1 MKNRLKFRLIFSSL
15 SFVLLFCLNN
25 VYAKDNLEDIES
37 SIDYFFEKRSDINTR
52 KLSLDSHNV
61 GASKLNN
68 INNVDEQILEK
79 IKVRDPKL
87 KQYFLDYLKLEEVT
101 YSKAKLKED
110 IINEDISKEIKH
122 DGDKIIVDVVRKKDS
137 IFTIDGIKSD
147 DISTEVARYTF
158 VFDANT
164 HELLDYIPEST
175 EEKLMLEADMKEII
189 RKEILEREKE
199 ELLFSKEK
207 EKFENKDIMNNNNTN
222 VDVSISSYSE
232 HNFDRNSMVN
242 YANKYAYSRNPNYG
256 DFSKLGGDCT
266 NFVSQIIKAGGAPFD
281 TTGSYTWYYYNMN
294 NRSPSWSGVWYL
306 YNYLINN
313 DYIGPQ
319 GKLANTNEI
328 LYGIKVGDP
337 VFIDFDRDGTL
348 DHAVSI
354 TSYQR
359 GDSSKTKVAS
369 HTIDRKN
376 YPLSSYR
383 GRMNYVRLKVFGK

>member
-1 MKNRLKFRLIFSSL
+1 MKNKLKLRLIFSSL

-164 HELLDYIPEST
+164 HELLDYIAEST

-207 EKFENKDIMNNNNTN
+207 EKFENKNIMNNNNTN

-266 NFVSQIIKAGGAPFD
+266 NFVSQIIKAGGSTF
-281 TTGSYTWYYYNMN
+281 
-294 NRSPSWSGVWYL
+294 
-306 YNYLINN
+306 
-313 DYIGPQ
+313 
-319 GKLANTNEI
+319 
-328 LYGIKVGDP
+328 
-337 VFIDFDRDGTL
+337 
-348 DHAVSI
+348 
-354 TSYQR
+354 
-359 GDSSKTKVAS
+359 
-369 HTIDRKN
+369 
-376 YPLSSYR
+376 
-383 GRMNYVRLKVFGK
+383 

>member
-1 MKNRLKFRLIFSSL
+1 MNNKLKLRLIFSSL

-37 SIDYFFEKRSDINTR
+37 SIDYFFEKRSDINTG
-52 KLSLDSHNV
+52 KLSLDSYNV

-68 INNVDEQILEK
+68 INNVDEQILDK

-87 KQYFLDYLKLEEVT
+87 KQYFLDYLKLEEVI

-110 IINEDISKEIKH
+110 IINENISKEIKN
-122 DGDKIIVDVVRKKDS
+122 DGDKIIVDVVRRKDS

-158 VFDANT
+158 IFDYNT

-222 VDVSISSYSE
+222 VDVSISSYNE
-232 HNFDRNSMVN
+232 HNFDRSSMVN
-242 YANKYAYSRNPNYG
+242 FANKYAYSRNLNYG
-256 DFSKLGGDCT
+256 DFSKLGGD
-266 NFVSQIIKAGGAPFD
+266 
-281 TTGSYTWYYYNMN
+281 
-294 NRSPSWSGVWYL
+294 L
-306 YNYLINN
+306 
-313 DYIGPQ
+313 
-319 GKLANTNEI
+319 
-328 LYGIKVGDP
+328 
-337 VFIDFDRDGTL
+337 VFIDK
-348 DHAVSI
+348 S
-354 TSYQR
+354 
-359 GDSSKTKVAS
+359 AS
-369 HTIDRKN
+369 HTIDKKD
-376 YPLSSYR
+376 YLISSY
-383 GRMNYVRLKVFGK
+383 GENLNYLRLKVFGK

>member
-1 MKNRLKFRLIFSSL
+1 MKKGLKLTLIFSSL

-175 EEKLMLEADMKEII
+175 EERVLMDSNMKDVIQ
-189 RKEILEREKE
+189 REILNRENEEINSSDSLIKINDNLNVPTRAYKE
-199 ELLFSKEK
+199 
-207 EKFENKDIMNNNNTN
+207 
-222 VDVSISSYSE
+222 Y
-232 HNFDRNSMVN
+232 NFNRSNMVN
-242 YANKYAYSRNPNYG
+242 YANRYAYSRKPNC
-256 DFSKLGGDCT
+256 S
-266 NFVSQIIKAGGAPFD
+266 NS
-281 TTGSYTWYYYNMN
+281 
-294 NRSPSWSGVWYL
+294 
-306 YNYLINN
+306 
-313 DYIGPQ
+313 
-319 GKLANTNEI
+319 
-328 LYGIKVGDP
+328 
-337 VFIDFDRDGTL
+337 
-348 DHAVSI
+348 
-354 TSYQR
+354 
-359 GDSSKTKVAS
+359 TKVAA
-369 HTIDRKN
+369 HTTDRKN
-376 YPLSSYR
+376 YPLSYYP
-383 GRMNYVRLKVFGK
+383 GTNK